1 VSVAV
6 VGGGVTGLAAAYRL
20 VALGHEVVVYEAGP
34 RVGGVVYTERRD
46 GYLAEA
52 GPNSLASPEP
62 PVQSLLE
69 DLGLAGRLVEAAPA
83 ARNRYIVRG
92 GRLVRLPGS
101 LRDLLGSEALSLRAR
116 LALLR
121 EPFVARGDASIE
133 ESVGQ
138 FVTRRLGSEFLD
150 YAAGPF
156 VGGIYAGDPAALS
169 VRHALPRLY
178 DLEQEHGSI
187 IRGAIALVR
196 RARASAP
203 PAAPRSAQGAAR
215 IVSLAGGMGEIPVAL
230 AARLGDRVRTS
241 AGAEAIAR
249 RGSGWSVRGGGFET
263 QHDAVVLACPAHVV
277 ASLQVTGEGAAGLA
291 KLGSIPYAPV
301 GVVVL
306 GFRRTDV
313 VHPLDGFGALVPAVE
328 HRRILG
334 VLFSSTVFP
343 ARAPDGHVTLTTF
356 VGGTRRPELAA
367 LDPDRLVT
375 LVREELADLLGAR
388 GDPTFQQV
396 VRWPRAIPQYVVGY
410 GRWLDLMDHI
420 EAANP
425 GLFLAG
431 SYRGGVA
438 LGDALRGGLNVAAR
452 VAGAA

>member
-1 VSVAV
+1 
-6 VGGGVTGLAAAYRL
+6 
-20 VALGHEVVVYEAGP
+20 
-34 RVGGVVYTERRD
+34 
-46 GYLAEA
+46 
-52 GPNSLASPEP
+52 
-62 PVQSLLE
+62 
-69 DLGLAGRLVEAAPA
+69 
-83 ARNRYIVRG
+83 
-92 GRLVRLPGS
+92 
-101 LRDLLGSEALSLRAR
+101 
-116 LALLR
+116 
-121 EPFVARGDASIE
+121 
-133 ESVGQ
+133 
-138 FVTRRLGSEFLD
+138 
-150 YAAGPF
+150 
-156 VGGIYAGDPAALS
+156 
-169 VRHALPRLY
+169 
-178 DLEQEHGSI
+178 
-187 IRGAIALVR
+187 
-196 RARASAP
+196 
-203 PAAPRSAQGAAR
+203 
-215 IVSLAGGMGEIPVAL
+215 
-230 AARLGDRVRTS
+230 
-241 AGAEAIAR
+241 
-249 RGSGWSVRGGGFET
+249 
-263 QHDAVVLACPAHVV
+263 
-277 ASLQVTGEGAAGLA
+277 
-291 KLGSIPYAPV
+291 V

-328 HRRILG
+328 QRRILG

-343 ARAPDGHVTLTTF
+343 GRAPDGHVTLTTF

-452 VAGAA
+452 VAGTA

>member
-20 VALGHEVVVYEAGP
+20 VALGHEVVLYEAGP
-34 RVGGVVYTERRD
+34 RVGGVVYSERRD

-83 ARNRYIVRG
+83 ARNRYIVRR

-101 LRDLLGSEALSLRAR
+101 LRDLLGNEALSLWAR

-138 FVTRRLGSEFLD
+138 FVTRRLGSGFLD
-150 YAAGPF
+150 YAAEPF

-187 IRGAIALVR
+187 IRGAIALR
-196 RARASAP
+196 
-203 PAAPRSAQGAAR
+203 GAAR
-215 IVSLAGGMGEIPVAL
+215 IVSLAGGMGEIPAAL
-230 AARLGDRVRTS
+230 AARLDDRVRTS

-249 RGSGWSVRGGGFET
+249 RGSGWSVRVGGSEAR
-263 QHDAVVLACPAHVV
+263 HDAVVLACPAHVV

-291 KLGSIPYAPV
+291 KLGNIPYAPV

-328 HRRILG
+328 QRRILG

-343 ARAPDGHVTLTTF
+343 GRAPDGHVTLTTF

-388 GDPTFQQV
+388 GHPTFQQV

-452 VAGAA
+452 VAGTA